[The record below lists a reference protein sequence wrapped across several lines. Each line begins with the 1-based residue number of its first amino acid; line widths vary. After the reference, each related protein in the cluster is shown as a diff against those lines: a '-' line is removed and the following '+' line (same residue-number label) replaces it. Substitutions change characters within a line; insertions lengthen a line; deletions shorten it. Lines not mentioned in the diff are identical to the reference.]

1 MEITIQPT
9 TNPKVIKF
17 VAEIPL
23 IDGSLELDRNSDIS
37 RIPLAQELFQF
48 PFITRL
54 FITANFIAAAKE
66 DFVEWSMVEE
76 SLKEIIS
83 QNIAQ
88 YPAIILPKKKETTLF
103 YTERTPNPQVV
114 KFVSEKQI
122 IKGFLEVKSPE
133 DSRKIPLTK
142 QLFKDFAEISEIFI
156 NDNYVSIT
164 KTKEADWDS
173 IMPSIQKSLEE
184 YFQNQQKAEKISGIV
199 EKYQAQSFNNR
210 GFTEMEEKI
219 NAILQEYVAPAVE
232 NDGGKISLI
241 EYDEETKTA
250 KMLLQGACSGCPSSA
265 VTLKNGIEKV
275 LKNFLPD
282 VVESVEAING

>member
-17 VAEIPL
+17 VAESPL
-23 IDGSLELDRNSDIS
+23 IDGSLELDRNSDVS

-54 FITANFIAAAKE
+54 FITANFIAVAKE

-83 QNIAQ
+83 QNIAK
-88 YPAIILPKKKETTLF
+88 YPAIILPKKEETLF

-133 DSRKIPLTK
+133 DSKNIPLTR

-156 NDNYVSIT
+156 NDNYISIT
-164 KTKEADWDS
+164 KTKETDWDY
-173 IMPSIQKSLEE
+173 IMPSIQKSIEE
-184 YFQNQQKAEKISGIV
+184 YFQNQQKAEKIRGIV

>member
-17 VAEIPL
+17 VAESPL
-23 IDGSLELDRNSDIS
+23 IDGSLELDRNSDVS
-37 RIPLAQELFQF
+37 HIPLAQELFRF

-54 FITANFIAAAKE
+54 FITANFIAVAKE

-83 QNIAQ
+83 QNITQ
-88 YPAIILPKKKETTLF
+88 YPAIILTKKEENTLF

-133 DSRKIPLTK
+133 DSRNIPLTK
-142 QLFKDFAEISEIFI
+142 ELFKNFAEISEIFI
-156 NDNYVSIT
+156 NDNYISIT

-173 IMPSIQKSLEE
+173 IMPSIQKSLDE

-232 NDGGKISLI
+232 SDGGKISLI